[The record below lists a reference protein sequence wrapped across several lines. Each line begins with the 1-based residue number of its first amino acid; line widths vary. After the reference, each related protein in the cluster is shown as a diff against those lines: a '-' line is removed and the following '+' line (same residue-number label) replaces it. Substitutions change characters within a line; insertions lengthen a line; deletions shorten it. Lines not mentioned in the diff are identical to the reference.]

1 MWELIISMSFFLSV
15 VIIWIQRKSIFELD
29 RDVWEIEKAYKEK
42 TGVPYQ
48 YRHRFFHSWQVKDE
62 SGEK

>member
-15 VIIWIQRKSIFELD
+15 VIIWIQRKSIFELE

-42 TGVPYQ
+42 TGVPY
-48 YRHRFFHSWQVKDE
+48 HTDTDFFILGK
-62 SGEK
+62 